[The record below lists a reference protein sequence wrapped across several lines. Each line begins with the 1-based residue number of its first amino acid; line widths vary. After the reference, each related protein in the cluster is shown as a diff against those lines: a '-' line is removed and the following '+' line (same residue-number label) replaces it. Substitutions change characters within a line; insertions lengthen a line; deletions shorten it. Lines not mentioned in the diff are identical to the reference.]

1 MLDGLQCYVSFVLQC
16 VMVQS
21 GLLVQVSRY
30 QPLSKYNSPVCSGSG
45 AKSAARSVEVSSGVL
60 RLGFDTCRQTEITET
75 ENRRILSN
83 EITVAE
89 YYSRSRTEV
98 F

>member
-16 VMVQS
+16 TVLQS
-21 GLLVQVSRY
+21 GLLVQLGRY
-30 QPLSKYNSPVCSGSG
+30 QSVSKYNSTVCTGSG
-45 AKSAARSVEVSSGVL
+45 VKSAARRVEVPSGVL
-60 RLGFDTCRQTEITET
+60 PLGFDTCRQTEITET
-75 ENRRILSN
+75 ENGRILSN
-83 EITVAE
+83 EVTVAD